1 MARAGTVAVLLPG
14 AYYFLREQRPP
25 PVAELRAAGVSIAI
39 STDCNPG
46 TSPTTSLLLMLN
58 MACTLFRLTPE
69 EALLGVTCN
78 AAQALGASDRGRL
91 EVGTRA
97 DLALWDIDDPAEL
110 AYALGA
116 NPLAGIVRRGNV
128 VRWP

>member
-1 MARAGTVAVLLPG
+1 M
-14 AYYFLREQRPP
+14 
-25 PVAELRAAGVSIAI
+25 
-39 STDCNPG
+39 
-46 TSPTTSLLLMLN
+46 
-58 MACTLFRLTPE
+58 FRLTPE

-91 EVGTRA
+91 EVGLRA
-97 DLALWDIDDPAEL
+97 DLALWAIDDPAEL

-116 NPLAGIVRRGNV
+116 NPLSGIVRRGNI